1 MVLVYCLLE
10 VVEDGV
16 PFVMKTLILLM
27 VKWHAV
33 RWDTKGCM
41 LFPRDHSECTD
52 GVFFEGCINNEPD
65 LIHTH
70 FLCVA
75 MVASEHLLL

>member
-1 MVLVYCLLE
+1 
-10 VVEDGV
+10 
-16 PFVMKTLILLM
+16 
-27 VKWHAV
+27 
-33 RWDTKGCM
+33 M

-75 MVASEHLLL
+75 MMALERLLL